1 MHIQTQKVKMQS
13 VCFFSQLKIF
23 ILYKLYP
30 WELVSPM
37 RVHLKFDSLPFQ
49 ALGTLAFTCAVT
61 IMVDIQIG
69 EGRDES

>member
-1 MHIQTQKVKMQS
+1 
-13 VCFFSQLKIF
+13 
-23 ILYKLYP
+23 
-30 WELVSPM
+30 M